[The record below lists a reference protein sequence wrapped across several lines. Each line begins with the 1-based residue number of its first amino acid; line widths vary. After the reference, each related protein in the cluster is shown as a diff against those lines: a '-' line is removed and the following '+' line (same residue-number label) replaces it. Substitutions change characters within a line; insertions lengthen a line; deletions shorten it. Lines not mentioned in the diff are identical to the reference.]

1 MPNKSSTW
9 RVWTALIF
17 LWAAWG
23 YNFLVIKLTLPYIGP
38 FQFALIRTWLSFIA
52 LALWLSYLGRLQFPR
67 KNTVLIAL
75 LGLLQTG
82 GFTGFTYLALVS
94 GGAGKIALL
103 SFTNPLWASLFAFYL
118 LKERPHL
125 LHWLAVSLAFI
136 GILLFVQWTAGGTS
150 FISSLY
156 ALCAGVSLGAS
167 SVVLKKL
174 HLRGETDLIHITTW
188 QLLIGSL
195 PLLVCVLV
203 FSEIPIVINKML
215 AFGIAYNIISTA
227 AGWPLWAYILKK
239 MSAGVANMN
248 TLVIPIIGLS
258 AGWFHLNESFT
269 DREILGMILIF
280 VALVLIWGKSFL
292 VKKIPV
298 LRSD

>member
-1 MPNKSSTW
+1 MPNKSITW
-9 RVWTALIF
+9 GVWIALIF

-38 FQFALIRTWLSFIA
+38 FQFALIRTWLSFVA
-52 LALWLSYLGRLQFPR
+52 LALWLIYLGRLHFPR
-67 KNTVLIAL
+67 TNTGLIAL

-94 GGAGKIALL
+94 GGTGKIALL

-156 ALCAGVSLGAS
+156 ALGAGVSLGAS
-167 SVVLKKL
+167 SVVIKKL
-174 HLRGETDLIHITTW
+174 QQRGETDLIHITTW

-195 PLLVCVLV
+195 PLLAGALLFNEIPTVVNKVLV
-203 FSEIPIVINKML
+203 FGIV
-215 AFGIAYNIISTA
+215 YNIISTA
-227 AGWPLWAYILKK
+227 AGWPLWAYILKQ
-239 MSAGVANMN
+239 MPAGVANMN
-248 TLVIPIIGLS
+248 TLIIPIIGLS
-258 AGWFHLNESFT
+258 AGWFHLNESFNE
-269 DREILGMILIF
+269 REILGMTLIF
-280 VALVLIWGKSFL
+280 LALVLIWGKSFL
-292 VKKIPV
+292 TKKTPI

>member
-1 MPNKSSTW
+1 MPNKSITW
-9 RVWTALIF
+9 GVWIALIF

-38 FQFALIRTWLSFIA
+38 FQFALIRTWLSFVA
-52 LALWLSYLGRLQFPR
+52 LALWLIYLGRLHFPR
-67 KNTVLIAL
+67 TNTGLIAL

-94 GGAGKIALL
+94 GGTGKIALL

-156 ALCAGVSLGAS
+156 ALGAGVSLGAS
-167 SVVLKKL
+167 SVVIKKL
-174 HLRGETDLIHITTW
+174 QQRGETDLIHITTW

-195 PLLVCVLV
+195 PLLAGALLFNEIPTVVNKVLV
-203 FSEIPIVINKML
+203 FGIV
-215 AFGIAYNIISTA
+215 YNIISTA
-227 AGWPLWAYILKK
+227 AGWPLWAYMLKQ
-239 MSAGVANMN
+239 MPAGVANMN
-248 TLVIPIIGLS
+248 TLIIPIIGLS
-258 AGWFHLNESFT
+258 AGWFHLNESFNE
-269 DREILGMILIF
+269 REILGMTLIF
-280 VALVLIWGKSFL
+280 LALVLIWGKSFL
-292 VKKIPV
+292 TKKTPI